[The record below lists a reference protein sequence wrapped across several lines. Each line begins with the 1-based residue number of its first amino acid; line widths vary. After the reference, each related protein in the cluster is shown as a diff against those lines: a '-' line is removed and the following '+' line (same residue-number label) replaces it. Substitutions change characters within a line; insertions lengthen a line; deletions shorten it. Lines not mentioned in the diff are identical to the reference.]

1 MKICLN
7 GEWLQVS
14 VLRLDELLQQQGFAA
29 AAGNFVVA
37 VDQRL
42 IHQGQYHELA
52 LVDGMQV
59 DILGAMT
66 GG

>member
-1 MKICLN
+1 M
-7 GEWLQVS
+7 
-14 VLRLDELLQQQGFAA
+14 DELLQQQGFAA